1 MENMVALPVCLA
13 VALVCSHEIFSL
25 FSRWWSWWIW
35 TPWRGTA
42 TWAICSQSREEPPDS
57 VASNV
62 WQWIALPA
70 LWKVA
75 WDVKIFLHVFGFLS
89 LFFLWNPF
97 YCIQSEHSFATW
109 LYITNLSDLNN
120 TGIGSCCFTA
130 SMLCSKNRSLSPKQ
144 MEALQLYCIAMSL
157 YVAEFVLFDNVTFLP
172 QLIF

>member
-89 LFFLWNPF
+89 LFF
-97 YCIQSEHSFATW
+97 CEIH
-109 LYITNLSDLNN
+109 
-120 TGIGSCCFTA
+120 FTA
-130 SMLCSKNRSLSPKQ
+130 YSLSIPLPLGCTSRTSQTLTIQELAHAVLLHQCYVAKTDLFPQNKWKLCSFTVLPC
-144 MEALQLYCIAMSL
+144 LYM
-157 YVAEFVLFDNVTFLP
+157 
-172 QLIF
+172 